1 MNEMKKRLFIAG
13 GMVLSILLF
22 GCATTQNVGGSAS
35 GSEASGDTSG
45 VYTWTFG
52 DLATIS
58 CQAVAND
65 EKDVWKCT
73 TAEELAATEANA
85 KSFAATSRASSF
97 QFMLKEDVAYSSTGK
112 TGLTMT
118 LKSLDENGLPVRYG
132 KWDENKPEPSRTAI
146 RNSSKGCI
154 QGCKEFLE
162 IAEVQGPFTISITYA
177 SNANS
182 DRTDRSL
189 LLKIG
194 DKEYSDPKYSSSLP
208 AVGTVFT
215 QKYTGTD
222 KVNVVI
228 GSKASGENS
237 FVRIYDVEI
246 KK

>member
-1 MNEMKKRLFIAG
+1 MKRNKCMFVVG
-13 GMVLSILLF
+13 TVLAILT
-22 GCATTQNVGGSAS
+22 CGSTFAKS
-35 GSEASGDTSG
+35 KESSSKSNA
-45 VYTWTFG
+45 YTWTFA
-52 DLATIS
+52 DLANVP

-65 EKDVWKCT
+65 EKDVWKCA

-85 KSFAATSRASSF
+85 KSFVPTSRTSSF

-132 KWDENKPEPSRTAI
+132 KWDGNKTEPSRTAI
-146 RNSSKGCI
+146 KKSSAGCI
-154 QGCKEFLE
+154 QGGKEFLE

-194 DKEYSDPKYSSSLP
+194 DKEYPDPKYSSSLP

-237 FVRIYDVEI
+237 FVRIYEVVI
-246 KK
+246 K